1 MLSVRVIPA
10 APSSQDSWIASHQSI
25 LETGLLFF
33 LAALLLWKGIF
44 PGWKILNTDFPNY
57 YIVARLIR
65 EHYCLD
71 RIYDWI
77 WFQRIASRFGID
89 HQLVGFLGLTPFSAL
104 PIVPFSWLSALEA
117 KRLWI
122 VCNVAFLAAAV
133 ELLSRQTGLAPR
145 RVWLAALC
153 AIIPLRTSFLFGQ
166 MHILVLLILILAYV
180 CHMRGWQM
188 GTGCYIALGAALKIY
203 PIFFCLYFVV
213 KKRWKALCTTLL
225 CAVLCLLLS
234 YSITGPTATKVY
246 FLQQL
251 PRLLQGESQNPFSSL
266 TSSSALFHRLFL
278 FEPEL
283 NPHPLVSSRRI
294 YTILYPLWQA
304 ALAGL
309 VLFRLRIG
317 FQNDEREALDW
328 SMFLCLIMFL
338 SSAPAS
344 YQFVILIAAAVPT
357 ISVLLNRR
365 RWKSVFFFIFLYLAA
380 CDIRVINLD
389 RPAVSIVTP
398 LLYLTLWSGV
408 ALLVFYCALLK
419 LPNVARDRQRKSLFR
434 VPALRA
440 VVIVAGLWFL
450 GACSAWLHLKDIR
463 PNSADRITP
472 PDAAYLRSQPA
483 DTDSRLLYVAMVR
496 DGYRVLRE
504 DAAPFGLYPG
514 PGSVVPDQLT
524 FSTSP
529 GGKDFWVEE
538 VSGTGSQLVH
548 YVMGVPDLTGCQ
560 IGDAEN
566 PVTSSDGYDLAF
578 LREDHGHGS
587 VWIVGLRDCAEPSR
601 NVSPVR
607 MTSRS
612 YDVRTLGTGPS
623 GTFLMSAIYQNRERI
638 FTVSPGASPRP
649 LTGVDG
655 TLSSPAISHDGR
667 LLVMRKLIV
676 ERWQLVLVDLS
687 SGDTKQLT
695 RGDCNAYTP
704 SWKDSHTLLFATD
717 CMRGLGLAAL
727 ASLKVV
733 P

>member
-10 APSSQDSWIASHQSI
+10 TPSSQDSWIANHQPL
-25 LETGLLFF
+25 LETALLFF

-122 VCNVAFLAAAV
+122 VCNVAFLAAGV
-133 ELLSRQTGLAPR
+133 QILSRQTGLSPH
-145 RVWLAALC
+145 RVWLIALC

-180 CHMRGWQM
+180 CHMRGWQI

-203 PIFFCLYFVV
+203 PIFFCIYFVL
-213 KKRWKALCTTLL
+213 KRRWKALGTTLL
-225 CAVLCLLLS
+225 CTVLCLLLS
-234 YSITGPTATKVY
+234 YSIMGPTATKVY
-246 FLQQL
+246 FFQQL
-251 PRLLQGESQNPFSSL
+251 PRLLQGESQNPFASL

-283 NPHPLVSSRRI
+283 NPHPLVSSPPL
-294 YTILYPLWQA
+294 YAILYPLWQA
-304 ALAGL
+304 VLAGV
-309 VLFRLRIG
+309 VLFRLRTSV
-317 FQNDEREALDW
+317 QRDEREALDW

-344 YQFVILIAAAVPT
+344 YQFVILIAAVVPT
-357 ISVLLNRR
+357 VAALLNRR
-365 RWKSVFFFIFLYLAA
+365 RWKSILFFLFLYFTA
-380 CDIRVINLD
+380 CNVRVITLD
-389 RPAVSIVTP
+389 RPVVSIVTP

-408 ALLVFYCALLK
+408 ALLVFYCILVKA
-419 LPNVARDRQRKSLFR
+419 PSVARDRQSKSLFR
-434 VPALRA
+434 VRALKA
-440 VVIVAGLWFL
+440 AVIVASFWSL
-450 GACSAWLHLKDIR
+450 GAYGAWLHLRDIQ
-463 PNSADRITP
+463 PNGADRITP
-472 PDAAYLRSQPA
+472 EDTAYLRSQPA
-483 DTDSRLLYVAMVR
+483 NTDSGLMYVAMLQ

-504 DAAPFGLYPG
+504 DATPYGLYPHARL
-514 PGSVVPDQLT
+514 VVPDQLT
-524 FSTSP
+524 FSTTP
-529 GGKDFWVEE
+529 AGKDFWVEE
-538 VSGTGSQLVH
+538 VSGTGSHLVH

-566 PVTSSDGYDLAF
+566 PVTSSDGYELAF

-587 VWIVGLRDCAEPSR
+587 LWIIDPRDCAALGQNNS
-601 NVSPVR
+601 SVR

-612 YDVRTLGTGPS
+612 YDVRTLENGPS
-623 GTFLMSAIYQNRERI
+623 GTFLMSAIYQNRERV
-638 FTVSPGASPRP
+638 FTVSTGASPRP
-649 LTGVDG
+649 LTGDEG
-655 TLSSPAISHDGR
+655 TLSSPAISPDGK
-667 LLVMRKLIV
+667 LLVMQKLIA
-676 ERWQLVLVDLS
+676 ERWQLVLLDLS

-717 CMRGLGLAAL
+717 CMRGLGLTAL
-727 ASLKVV
+727 TSLKVY